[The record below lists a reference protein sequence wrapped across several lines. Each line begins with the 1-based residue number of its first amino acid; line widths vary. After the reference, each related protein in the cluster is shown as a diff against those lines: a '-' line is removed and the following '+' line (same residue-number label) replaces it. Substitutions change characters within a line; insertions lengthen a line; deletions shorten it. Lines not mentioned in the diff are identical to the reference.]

1 MDKQLLIEKV
11 KEKKYSHEQLLGW
24 VNALPGSPNFRKP
37 SVHKVGD
44 VFMHSVFKHPYILL
58 KKGKD
63 GWICGLFT
71 SEENCPEISEA
82 CQSRF
87 FNGSYITKALF
98 TTSEIT
104 GSFLG
109 VYYNNL
115 HLRECYK
122 NIKTALNLK

>member
-1 MDKQLLIEKV
+1 MDKQQLIEKV

-24 VNALPGSPNFRKP
+24 VSALPGSLNFRKP

-44 VFMHSVFKHPYILL
+44 VFMHCVFKHPYILL
-58 KKGKD
+58 KKSKS

-71 SEENCPEISEA
+71 TEENCPEILEA
-82 CQSRF
+82 CESRF
-87 FNGSYITKALF
+87 FNNSFITKALF

-104 GSFLG
+104 GTFLG
-109 VYYNNL
+109 VYDNNA

-122 NIKTALNLK
+122 KIKNILEVN